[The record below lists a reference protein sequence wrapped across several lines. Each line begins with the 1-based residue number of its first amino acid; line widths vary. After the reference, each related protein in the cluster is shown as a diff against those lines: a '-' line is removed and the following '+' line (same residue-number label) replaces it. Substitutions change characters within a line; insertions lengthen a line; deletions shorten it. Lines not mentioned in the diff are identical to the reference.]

1 MVGIKQ
7 WYHLGGGEDNK
18 LNNKSVLFL
27 KMRHFYQFY
36 WRLILLGLAKI
47 IVIST
52 KNFPNMGFVQKN
64 FTCMQIYK
72 CSLGI
77 GRIQILGYV
86 RIANVF
92 YDCFDT
98 IKRLRKPLFSVS
110 LLIGKMPVRENLR
123 INYVRLIN
131 SKNTLIFSYL
141 LNVIE
146 RSSFSP
152 QSYDCCFFIEING
165 NLL

>member
-1 MVGIKQ
+1 
-7 WYHLGGGEDNK
+7 
-18 LNNKSVLFL
+18 
-27 KMRHFYQFY
+27 
-36 WRLILLGLAKI
+36 
-47 IVIST
+47 
-52 KNFPNMGFVQKN
+52 MGFVQKN

-131 SKNTLIFSYL
+131 SKNLLIFSYL

-152 QSYDCCFFIEING
+152 QSYDCCFFIEINENCYESNNTFKVWLHINSVTLYN
-165 NLL
+165 NLRDNKLNIKIKYGKFGGWSPRSWIF